1 MQLNESTYETIFLLY
16 IDNELSPKERLEVEA
31 FIVDNPSYVLEMEAL
46 KATLLHPENVQYA
59 FKENLK
65 QQAVETSLEE
75 LKENWEEDWEED
87 LKATYTSIL
96 KEDIQKIPGLSTSFK
111 NALKKETVSE
121 GILIKPFN
129 FNQNKFTY
137 AAIAACLMFFIG
149 YQQLTKTLVSNSS
162 AANSQASNS
171 IVSNS
176 LENNSNKV
184 LVPNVSTIT
193 TKEST
198 GSSRTI
204 ISNSYK
210 QEVVNNIKSIT
221 KTKKETLILEKL
233 NTSELEITK
242 TNKNVSIAIAEPT
255 RNNSI
260 LNNQAIITKLPR
272 SYNNPMTIDAL
283 STETSSVDKNTDL
296 IRDEKATTSYEL
308 IDTEDPNRAIFIA
321 NFEIDGAAFRGITR
335 RVSALLKRNKSEKE
349 K

>member
-1 MQLNESTYETIFLLY
+1 MQLNEFTYETIFLLY

-31 FIVDNPSYVLEMEAL
+31 FIVDNPSYALEMEAL
-46 KATLLHPENVQYA
+46 KATVISSEQLQYP

-65 QQAVETSLEE
+65 QQAAETGV
-75 LKENWEEDWEED
+75 ED
-87 LKATYTSIL
+87 LEKDWDATYSTIL
-96 KEDIQKIPGLSTSFK
+96 KTNMEEIPGLSTPFK
-111 NALKKETVSE
+111 NGLKKEAAKE
-121 GILIKPFN
+121 GIVLKPFG
-129 FNQNKFTY
+129 FSQQKFTY
-137 AAIAACLMFFIG
+137 AAIAACLMVFIG
-149 YQQLTKTLVSNSS
+149 YQQLTKTPVSNSS
-162 AANSQASNS
+162 ASNS

-176 LENNSNKV
+176 LANKSNKV
-184 LVPNVSTIT
+184 LVPNIST
-193 TKEST
+193 EST
-198 GSSRTI
+198 KSDATV
-204 ISNSYK
+204 ISNSNK
-210 QEVVNNIKSIT
+210 QELVNNIKPIT
-221 KTKKETLILEKL
+221 KTKKEILIQEKL

-260 LNNQAIITKLPR
+260 LNNQAIITKLPS